1 MNFTSNIIKLL
12 KRRIISSSLFWKLRT
27 YVQPSWLDSYT
38 QKRIPKLYFDI
49 VSENNISSI
58 LDFGCAT
65 GECLYKLNQNNSSQI
80 SYGIDVNKD
89 AIDICN
95 DRFKKLN
102 KQNKKFFFDYEFNL
116 NNILVFLEKNNLTH
130 FDLMIFDR
138 VLYCISD
145 KDLNSLLDS
154 LLNYTKTVLIDDFET
169 TTELEIYGYRHRD
182 WKSLL
187 QKHNFKNIKN
197 IPTIYTKVKLANA
210 RTLFFKREDL

>member
-1 MNFTSNIIKLL
+1 MNLMSNIIKLL
-12 KRRIISSSLFWKLRT
+12 KRMIISSSLFWKLRT
-27 YVQPSWLDSYT
+27 YVQPSWIDSYNE
-38 QKRIPKLYFDI
+38 KRIPKFYFDI
-49 VSENNISSI
+49 VSENNISSV

-65 GECLYKLNQNNSSQI
+65 GECLYKLNQNNPSQI

-89 AIDICN
+89 AIDICK
-95 DRFKKLN
+95 DKFKKLN
-102 KQNKKFFFDYEFNL
+102 KQNEKFFFVYEFNL
-116 NNILVFLEKNNLTH
+116 NNLLVFLEKNDLTH

-138 VLYCISD
+138 VLYCIRD
-145 KDLNSLLDS
+145 KDLNILLDS
-154 LLNYTKTVLIDDFET
+154 LLKYTKTVLIDDFET

-187 QKHNFKNIKN
+187 QKYNFKNIKN